1 MNIAIVGGR
10 SYWQRFCF
18 SFGARGARR
27 HASGTRRRLEA
38 LRREGAIVSVSGE
51 RAQVTVAEALDA
63 AIPYDL
69 VLVTVLAHQ
78 VDGLLDVLRAS
89 AGKTVMLMFNTFDSL
104 ERWRDAIGVDRFA
117 VGFPNMLA
125 FLVDGKLRSVVDG
138 ARHGDNALECT
149 LGTRARASGFPHR
162 SGGRHA
168 ELLAEPC
175 GVLCSHF
182 GGSLARLETP
192 RWADL
197 AGSI

>member
-1 MNIAIVGGR
+1 MNIAIVGAGR
-10 SYWQRFCF
+10 IGSAFAFRLARA
-18 SFGARGARR
+18 GHDVTLVARGA
-27 HASGTRRRLEA
+27 RLEA

-117 VGFPNMLA
+117 VGFQTCWR
-125 FLVDGKLRSVVDG
+125 FWWKVSCG
-138 ARHGDNALECT
+138 ASWTDPA
-149 LGTRARASGFPHR
+149 
-162 SGGRHA
+162 
-168 ELLAEPC
+168 
-175 GVLCSHF
+175 
-182 GGSLARLETP
+182 
-192 RWADL
+192 W
-197 AGSI
+197 